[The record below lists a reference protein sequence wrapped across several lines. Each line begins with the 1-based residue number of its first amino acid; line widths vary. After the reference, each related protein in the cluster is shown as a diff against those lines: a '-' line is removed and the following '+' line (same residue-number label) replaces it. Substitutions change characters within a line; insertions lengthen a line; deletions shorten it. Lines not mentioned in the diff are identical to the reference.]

1 MIKLHPALS
10 HFPIGFL
17 IGATLLSVVNFTGW
31 FAIGAEPIA
40 ILLGLGLG
48 ASLLSIGTGF
58 YELLRLGDDSPAE
71 KTLWIHVGLVA
82 TAITIFGV
90 ALVLELQDIREISL
104 AVLVVGSLVLGLGG
118 HYGGMLV
125 YKYRVG
131 LEHEE

>member
-17 IGATLLSVVNFTGW
+17 IGATLLSVVNFKGW

-90 ALVLELQDIREISL
+90 ALVLELQDFREISL
-104 AVLVVGSLVLGLGG
+104 AMMVVGSLILGLGG

>member
-58 YELLRLGDDSPAE
+58 YELLKLGDDSPAE

-104 AVLVVGSLVLGLGG
+104 SVLVVGSLVLGLGG

>member
-17 IGATLLSVVNFTGW
+17 IGATLLSLVNFTGW

-40 ILLGLGLG
+40 LLLGLGLG

-58 YELLRLGDDSPAE
+58 YELLRLGNDSPAE
-71 KTLWIHVGLVA
+71 KTLWLHVGLVA

-90 ALVLELQDIREISL
+90 ALVLELQDIRTISL
-104 AVLVVGSLVLGLGG
+104 LVMVVGSLVLGLGG

-131 LEHEE
+131 LEYEE

>member
-131 LEHEE
+131 LEHEG

>member
-90 ALVLELQDIREISL
+90 ALVLELQDFREISL
-104 AVLVVGSLVLGLGG
+104 AMMVVGSLILGLGG
-118 HYGGMLV
+118 QYGGMLV

>member
-90 ALVLELQDIREISL
+90 ALVLELQDIREISV

-131 LEHEE
+131 LEHEG

>member
-90 ALVLELQDIREISL
+90 ALVLELQDFREISL
-104 AVLVVGSLVLGLGG
+104 AMMVVGSLILGLGG

-131 LEHEE
+131 LEHEK